1 MKTGYKTDDAEVNSR
16 QPALLKLRP
25 KAQYKVIIIIIIIII
40 FALGSIDPWL

>member
-25 KAQYKVIIIIIIIII
+25 KAQYKVIIIIIIII
-40 FALGSIDPWL
+40 FALGSIDPRL